1 MKIEL
6 KLYDVE
12 CLIYALDRT
21 IYYRKESCLDVSNLA
36 HIKKMIEIQM
46 KNYKEDLVEELERQ
60 YCEEGEL
67 SVCSLQR
74 REGLG
79 YSLASKFIEEAKA
92 NVKYRRLITKHRKE
106 QSND

>member
-12 CLIYALDRT
+12 CLIYALDKT
-21 IYYRKESCLDVSNLA
+21 IYYRKESRLGVGYLE

-46 KNYKEDLVEELERQ
+46 EEYKDDLVKELEMR

-79 YSLASKFIEEAKA
+79 YSHASKFIEEAKA
-92 NVKYRRLITKHRKE
+92 NVKYRRLIAKHRKE
-106 QSND
+106 Q

>member
-12 CLIYALDRT
+12 CLIYALDKT
-21 IYYRKESCLDVSNLA
+21 IYYRKESRLGVRYLE

-46 KNYKEDLVEELERQ
+46 EEYKDDLVKELEMR

-79 YSLASKFIEEAKA
+79 YGHASKLIEEAKA
-92 NVKYRRLITKHRKE
+92 NVKYRRLIAQHRKE
-106 QSND
+106 Q

>member
-12 CLIYALDRT
+12 CLIWTLDRT
-21 IYYRKESCLDVSNLA
+21 IYYQKERRCDVSNLEN
-36 HIKKMIEIQM
+36 IKKMIEIQM
-46 KNYKEDLVEELERQ
+46 ENYKDDLVEELERQ

-79 YSLASKFIEEAKA
+79 YSHASKFIEEAKA
-92 NVKYRRLITKHRKE
+92 NVKYRRLIAKHRKE
-106 QSND
+106 MEK